1 MSLITFRSPTQGS
14 VIMFGEHA
22 RQLLSALNLP
32 VAGEILTAELP
43 AMIARLKAAIEADK
57 LHHPITWPDESAPDY
72 AMKISV
78 SENGNE
84 GGTYHELSDSRT
96 AFRNE
101 TAGDEA

>member
-1 MSLITFRSPTQGS
+1 MVRISSPLT
-14 VIMFGEHA
+14 IAPLM
-22 RQLLSALNLP
+22 RIIQL
-32 VAGEILTAELP
+32 
-43 AMIARLKAAIEADK
+43 
-57 LHHPITWPDESAPDY
+57 H